1 MKFLSTITLALFMAP
16 MAQPSLPSLDE
27 ASFRCLMATLYH
39 EARGEGVQGIEAV
52 ASVVMNRARQAN
64 KSVCSVVYE
73 RKQFSWVFV
82 TKDKRMKGNI
92 MDVLVV
98 TNKALNGYLVDITG
112 GATHYHATYVK
123 PRWAKRML
131 RTVKINNHI
140 FYKENK

>member
-112 GATHYHATYVK
+112 GATHYHATYVR
-123 PRWAKRML
+123 PQWAKRML

>member
-1 MKFLSTITLALFMAP
+1 MKFLSTIALALFMTP

>member
-1 MKFLSTITLALFMAP
+1 MKLLSTITLALFMAP
-16 MAQPSLPSLDE
+16 MAQPSLPSVDE
-27 ASFRCLMATLYH
+27 ASFRCMMETLYH

-123 PRWAKRML
+123 PRWAKHL
-131 RTVKINNHI
+131 KRTVKIINHI